1 MRSLIVF
8 VFGILFALNTVHV
21 ALMPAFVSI
30 TKKQLTCLV
39 DNAYHEAM
47 AEGKLGRLLVTQ
59 VVLNRAKLKEESYCS
74 IVYAHK
80 QFSWTLT
87 KRKSIKPELRK
98 KLEYEVIELLHGIV
112 KIPDGFK
119 EATYFHTTSVNPY
132 WSKKIAYVGTHRNH
146 RFYAG

>member
-8 VFGILFALNTVHV
+8 VFGILFTLNTVHV
-21 ALMPAFVSI
+21 AAMPAFVSI

-74 IVYAHK
+74 IVYAYK
-80 QFSWTLT
+80 QFSWTLA

-98 KLEYEVIELLHGIV
+98 KLEYEVLELLHNMV
-112 KIPDGFK
+112 KIPEDFK
-119 EATYFHTTSVNPY
+119 AATHFHTISVKPD
-132 WSKKIAYVGTHRNH
+132 WSKKIAYAGTHKNH